1 MDKEFSKKIKKELRL
16 LVDDKYYKMYGNK
29 NSLGVRIPI
38 LRKYA
43 KNLYK
48 EYSLDYLL
56 KNIGE
61 DYFEEI
67 LLKGFLI
74 GLNENLSWEELEKY
88 IEYYVPKINSWGI
101 CDCFCASLKIVKKY
115 REQMWILLN
124 KYLKV
129 DSEYQVRFALVII
142 LTYYIDDE
150 YIDRIY
156 NIINEVKLD
165 KYYVKMANSWLISY
179 CLIKYYDKTIVFL
192 ENSDIDKWTYNKGI
206 QKAIESYRIGNKEKE
221 YLRKIKK

>member
-1 MDKEFSKKIKKELRL
+1 MDKVFSKKIEKDLRL
-16 LVDDKYYKMYGNK
+16 LVDDKYYKMYGNSD
-29 NSLGVRIPI
+29 SLGVRIPT

-43 KNLYK
+43 KDLYK

-74 GLNENLSWEELEKY
+74 GLNDNLSWEELEKY

-101 CDCFCASLKIVKKY
+101 CDCFCASLKIVRKY
-115 REQMWILLN
+115 RKQMWILLN
-124 KYLKV
+124 KYLEV

-165 KYYVKMANSWLISY
+165 KYYVKMANAWLISY